1 MKNNKLSVAKVSVLA
16 AAIGC
21 ATSGQAIDFDIGEIQ
36 GRFDSQL
43 SVGASW
49 GTSKPNS
56 KLIDEN
62 NGGSGASSTGDD
74 GRMNFKRGETFSKIF
89 KGIHDLDLTYGDS
102 GAFFR
107 GKYWYDFE
115 LKDESRPFKQISDQG
130 RSPAAK
136 SSGFDLLDAFIYH
149 NYRIGDR
156 PGHVRVGQQVV
167 SWGESTYIGGGINSI
182 NPLDVAA
189 LRRPGAELKE
199 GLLPAQMLYTSQS
212 LSDNLNLEAFYQV
225 KWEPYVLDNCGTFF
239 GGDVAPPGCDQNF
252 TVLSGQL
259 GQLAPFAEAYGHGYD
274 STSEGVII
282 HRMKDNKARDS
293 GQWGTALRWQTDSSE
308 FGFFVMNYHSRI
320 PFLAYQAPGAN
331 LYGDLN
337 NILGVAMDPMIGNI
351 TDPNTLNG
359 LLAGTVLGNSNYF
372 MDYPED
378 IRLYGVSFAT
388 TLPTGTAWSGEIS
401 YRPNA
406 PVALNASDMA
416 GALLTPVDP
425 SASNLSVGVGEKVRG
440 YNRKEVTQI
449 QSTLIHTIDQVL
461 GAEQL
466 VLVGEAALTHV
477 GGLESQ
483 RNARYGRD
491 TVYGDARKAGYTTKN
506 AWGYSASAS
515 LEYSDVF
522 AGVNLEPNLSWSH
535 DVSGYGPNDNFIE
548 NSKAISVGLDA
559 NYLTNYTASLSY
571 TNFFGGRY
579 NTQIDR
585 DFVALSFGMNF

>member
-1 MKNNKLSVAKVSVLA
+1 MKHNKTLSVAKLSALA
-16 AAIGC
+16 AAISF
-21 ATSGQAIDFDIGEIQ
+21 AASGHAIDFDLGEIQ

-43 SVGASW
+43 SIGASW
-49 GTSKPNS
+49 GTSKPS
-56 KLIDEN
+56 RKLIDEN

-89 KGIHDLDLTYGDS
+89 KGVHDLDLTYGDS

-115 LKDESRPFKQISDQG
+115 LKDESRPFKDISDKG

-136 SSGFDLLDAFIYH
+136 SSGFDLLDAFVYH
-149 NYRIGDR
+149 NYSIGER

-167 SWGESTYIGGGINSI
+167 SWGESTYIGDGINSI
-182 NPLDVAA
+182 NPWDVAA

-199 GLLPAQMLYTSQS
+199 GLLPAQMLYASQS
-212 LSDNLNLEAFYQV
+212 LSDSLNLEAFYQV

-252 TVLSGQL
+252 TVLSSQL
-259 GQLAPFAEAYGHGYD
+259 GQLAPLADAYGYGYD
-274 STSEGVII
+274 TTPEGVII
-282 HRMKDNKARDS
+282 HRIKDNKARDS
-293 GQWGTALRWQTDSSE
+293 GQWGAALRWQSDGSE
-308 FGFFVMNYHSRI
+308 FGFFVMNYHSRT
-320 PFLAYQAPGAN
+320 PFLAYKAPGAN
-331 LYGDLN
+331 LYGALD
-337 NILGVAMDPMIGNI
+337 NILGTAMGNGVADQ
-351 TDPNTLNG
+351 DALEG
-359 LLAGTVLGNSNYF
+359 LLAATVIGNANYF

-406 PVALNASDMA
+406 PVALNAADMTT
-416 GALLTPVDP
+416 ALLTPVD
-425 SASNLSVGVGEKVRG
+425 ASLSSLQVGPGGTVRG

-449 QSTLIHTIDQVL
+449 QSTLIHTLDQIL

-466 VLVGEAALTHV
+466 VLVGEAAFTHV
-477 GGLESQ
+477 GGLEGKHK
-483 RNARYGRD
+483 ARYGRD
-491 TVYGDARKAGYTTKN
+491 TVFGDTRNAGYGTKN
-506 AWGYSASAS
+506 AWGYRASAS

-522 AGVNLEPNLSWSH
+522 AGVNLEPNLAWSH

-579 NTQIDR
+579 NTEIDR
-585 DFVALSFGMNF
+585 DFVALSFGMSF

>member
-1 MKNNKLSVAKVSVLA
+1 MKHNKTLSVAKLSALA
-16 AAIGC
+16 AAISF
-21 ATSGQAIDFDIGEIQ
+21 AASGQAVDFDLGEIQ

-43 SVGASW
+43 SIGASW
-49 GTSKPNS
+49 GTSKPS
-56 KLIDEN
+56 RKLIDEN

-74 GRMNFKRGETFSKIF
+74 GRINFKRGETFSKIF
-89 KGIHDLDLTYGDS
+89 KGVHDLDLTYGDS

-115 LKDESRPFKQISDQG
+115 LKDESRPFKQISDKG
-130 RSPAAK
+130 RTPAAK
-136 SSGFDLLDAFIYH
+136 SSGFDLLDAFVYH
-149 NYRIGDR
+149 NYSIGER

-182 NPLDVAA
+182 NPWDVAA

-199 GLLPAQMLYTSQS
+199 GLLPAQMLYASQS
-212 LSDNLNLEAFYQV
+212 LSDSLNLEAFYQV

-252 TVLSGQL
+252 TVLSSQL
-259 GQLAPFAEAYGHGYD
+259 GQLAPFADAYGHGYD
-274 STSEGVII
+274 TTSEGVLIG
-282 HRMKDNKARDS
+282 RLKDNKARDS
-293 GQWGTALRWQTDSSE
+293 GQWGAALRWQTE
-308 FGFFVMNYHSRI
+308 NTEYGFFVMNYHSRV
-320 PFLAYQAPGAN
+320 PFLAYQAPGMN

-337 NILGVAMDPMIGNI
+337 NILGTAMSNGV
-351 TDPNTLNG
+351 TDPGTLEG
-359 LLAGTVLGNSNYF
+359 LLAATVFGNANYY

-406 PVALNASDMA
+406 PVALNAADMLVGTLA
-416 GALLTPVDP
+416 PYD
-425 SASNLSVGVGEKVRG
+425 ASLSNIQVGPGGKVRG

-449 QSTLIHTIDQVL
+449 QSTLIHTLDQVL

-466 VLVGEAALTHV
+466 VLVGEAAFTHV
-477 GGLESQ
+477 GGLEGKSK
-483 RNARYGRD
+483 ARYGRD
-491 TVYGDARKAGYTTKN
+491 TVFGDTRNAGYGTKN
-506 AWGYSASAS
+506 AWGYRASAS
-515 LEYSDVF
+515 LEYSNVF

-548 NSKAISVGLDA
+548 NSKAVSIGLDA

-579 NTQIDR
+579 NTEIDR
-585 DFVALSFGMNF
+585 DFVALSFGVSF

>member
-1 MKNNKLSVAKVSVLA
+1 MKNKKLSVAKVSVLA
-16 AAIGC
+16 AAISF
-21 ATSGQAIDFDIGEIQ
+21 AASGHAIDFDLGEIQ
-36 GRFDSQL
+36 GSFDSQL

-56 KLIDEN
+56 KLIDQN
-62 NGGSGASSTGDD
+62 NGGTGDSSTGDD

-89 KGIHDLDLTYGDS
+89 KGVHDLELTYADS

-115 LKDESRPFKQISDQG
+115 LKDESRPFKQISDKG

-136 SSGFDLLDAFIYH
+136 SSGFDLLDAFVYH
-149 NYRIGDR
+149 NYSIGER

-182 NPLDVAA
+182 NPWDVAA

-199 GLLPAQMLYTSQS
+199 GLLPAQMLYASQS
-212 LSDNLNLEAFYQV
+212 LSDSLNLEAFYQV

-252 TVLSGQL
+252 TVLSSQL
-259 GQLAPFAEAYGHGYD
+259 GQLAPFADAYGYGYD
-274 STSEGVII
+274 TTPEGVII
-282 HRMKDNKARDS
+282 HRIKDNKARDS
-293 GQWGTALRWQTDSSE
+293 GQWGTALRWQTDGSE
-308 FGFFVMNYHSRI
+308 FGFFVMNYHSRT
-320 PFLAYQAPGAN
+320 PFLAYKAPGAN
-331 LYGDLN
+331 LYGALD
-337 NILGVAMDPMIGNI
+337 NILGTAMGNGVADQ
-351 TDPNTLNG
+351 DALEG
-359 LLAGTVLGNSNYF
+359 LLAATVIGNANYF

-406 PVALNASDMA
+406 PVALNAADMTT
-416 GALLTPVDP
+416 ALLTPVDA
-425 SASNLSVGVGEKVRG
+425 SLSNLQVGPGGTVRG

-449 QSTLIHTIDQVL
+449 QSTLIHTLDQIL

-466 VLVGEAALTHV
+466 VLVGEAAFTHV
-477 GGLESQ
+477 GGLEGKHK
-483 RNARYGRD
+483 ARYGRD
-491 TVYGDARKAGYTTKN
+491 TVFGDTRNAGYGTKN
-506 AWGYSASAS
+506 AWGYRASAS

-522 AGVNLEPNLSWSH
+522 AGVNLEPNLAWSH

-548 NSKAISVGLDA
+548 NSKAVSIGLDA

-579 NTQIDR
+579 NTEIDR
-585 DFVALSFGMNF
+585 DFVALSFGMSF

>member
-1 MKNNKLSVAKVSVLA
+1 MNNNKLSVTKVSVLA
-16 AAIGC
+16 AAISF
-21 ATSGQAIDFDIGEIQ
+21 AVSGHAVDFDLGEIQ

-56 KLIDEN
+56 KLIDQN
-62 NGGSGASSTGDD
+62 NGGTGDSSTGDD

-89 KGIHDLDLTYGDS
+89 KGVHDLDLTYADS

-115 LKDESRPFKQISDQG
+115 LKDESRPFKQISDKG

-136 SSGFDLLDAFIYH
+136 SSGFDLLDAFVYH
-149 NYRIGDR
+149 NYSIGER

-182 NPLDVAA
+182 NPWDVAA

-199 GLLPAQMLYTSQS
+199 GLLPAQMLYASQS
-212 LSDNLNLEAFYQV
+212 LSNSLNLETFYQV

-252 TVLSGQL
+252 TVLSSQL
-259 GQLAPFAEAYGHGYD
+259 GQLTPFADAYGHGYET
-274 STSEGVII
+274 TSEGVVI
-282 HRMKDNKARDS
+282 RRLKDHKARDS
-293 GQWGTALRWQTDSSE
+293 GQWGAALRWQTE
-308 FGFFVMNYHSRI
+308 NTEYGFFVMNYHSRV
-320 PFLAYQAPGAN
+320 PFLAYKAPGADV
-331 LYGDLN
+331 YRDLDS
-337 NILGVAMDPMIGNI
+337 ILGTAMGNGI
-351 TDPNTLNG
+351 TDPNALEG
-359 LLAGTVLGNSNYF
+359 LLAGTVFGNANYY

-406 PVALNASDMA
+406 PVGLNAADMLV
-416 GALLTPVDP
+416 GTLTPID
-425 SASNLSVGVGEKVRG
+425 SSLSNIQVGPDGKIRG

-449 QSTLIHTIDQVL
+449 QSTLIHTFDQVL

-466 VLVGEAALTHV
+466 VLVGEAAFTHV
-477 GGLESQ
+477 GGLEGKSK
-483 RNARYGRD
+483 ARYGRD
-491 TVYGDARKAGYTTKN
+491 TVYGDTRNAGYGTKN
-506 AWGYSASAS
+506 AWGYRASAS
-515 LEYSDVF
+515 LEYSNVF
-522 AGVNLEPNLSWSH
+522 AGVNLEPNLAWSH

-548 NSKAISVGLDA
+548 NSKAVSIGVDA
-559 NYLTNYTASLSY
+559 NYLAKYTASLNY

-579 NTQIDR
+579 NTQVDR
-585 DFVALSFGMNF
+585 DFVALSFGVNF

>member
-1 MKNNKLSVAKVSVLA
+1 MKNNKTLSVAKVSVLA
-16 AAIGC
+16 TAISF
-21 ATSGQAIDFDIGEIQ
+21 ATSGHAIDFDLGEIQ

-43 SVGASW
+43 SIGANW
-49 GTSKPNS
+49 GTSKPS
-56 KLIDEN
+56 RKLIDEN

-89 KGIHDLDLTYGDS
+89 KGVHDLDLTYGDS

-115 LKDESRPFKQISDQG
+115 LKDESRPFKEISDKG

-136 SSGFDLLDAFIYH
+136 SSGFDLLDAFVYH
-149 NYRIGDR
+149 NYSIGER

-182 NPLDVAA
+182 NPWDVAA

-199 GLLPAQMLYTSQS
+199 GLLPAQMLYASQS
-212 LSDNLNLEAFYQV
+212 LSDSLNLEAFYQV

-252 TVLSGQL
+252 TVLSSQL
-259 GQLAPFAEAYGHGYD
+259 GQLAPFADAYGHGYD
-274 STSEGVII
+274 TSGEGVII

-293 GQWGTALRWQTDSSE
+293 GQWGAALRWQTDTTE
-308 FGFFVMNYHSRI
+308 YGFFVMNYHSRV
-320 PFLAYQAPGAN
+320 PFLAYQAPGMN

-337 NILGVAMDPMIGNI
+337 NILGTAMGNGV
-351 TDPNTLNG
+351 TDPGALEG
-359 LLAGTVLGNSNYF
+359 LLAATVFGNANYY

-388 TLPTGTAWSGEIS
+388 TLPTGTAWSGELS

-406 PVALNASDMA
+406 PVALNAADMLVGTLA
-416 GALLTPVDP
+416 PYD
-425 SASNLSVGVGEKVRG
+425 ASLSNIQVAPDGKVRG

-449 QSTLIHTIDQVL
+449 QSTLIHTLDQVL

-466 VLVGEAALTHV
+466 VLVGEAAFTHV

-483 RNARYGRD
+483 RKARYGRD
-491 TVYGDARKAGYTTKN
+491 TVFGDTRSAGYATKN
-506 AWGYSASAS
+506 SWGYRASAS
-515 LEYSDVF
+515 LEYSNVF

-535 DVSGYGPNDNFIE
+535 DVYGYGPNDNFIE

-579 NTQIDR
+579 NTEVDR
-585 DFVALSFGMNF
+585 DFVALSFAVNF

>member
-1 MKNNKLSVAKVSVLA
+1 MKHNKTLSVAKLSALA
-16 AAIGC
+16 AAISF
-21 ATSGQAIDFDIGEIQ
+21 AASGQAVDFDLGEIQ

-43 SVGASW
+43 SIGASW
-49 GTSKPNS
+49 GTSKPS
-56 KLIDEN
+56 RKLIDEN

-89 KGIHDLDLTYGDS
+89 KGVHDLDLTYGDS

-115 LKDESRPFKQISDQG
+115 LKDESRPFKQISDKG
-130 RSPAAK
+130 RTPAAK
-136 SSGFDLLDAFIYH
+136 SSGFDLLDAFVYH
-149 NYRIGDR
+149 NYSIGER

-182 NPLDVAA
+182 NPWDVAA

-199 GLLPAQMLYTSQS
+199 GLLPAQMLYASQS
-212 LSDNLNLEAFYQV
+212 LSDSLNLEAFYQV

-252 TVLSGQL
+252 TVLSSQL
-259 GQLAPFAEAYGHGYD
+259 GQLAPFADAYGHGYD
-274 STSEGVII
+274 TTSEGVLIG
-282 HRMKDNKARDS
+282 RLKDNKARDS
-293 GQWGTALRWQTDSSE
+293 GQWGAALRWQTE
-308 FGFFVMNYHSRI
+308 NTEYGFFVMNYHSRV
-320 PFLAYQAPGAN
+320 PFLAYQAPGMN

-337 NILGVAMDPMIGNI
+337 NILGTAMSNGV
-351 TDPNTLNG
+351 TDPGTLEG
-359 LLAGTVLGNSNYF
+359 LLAATVFGNANYY

-406 PVALNASDMA
+406 PVALNAADMLVGTLA
-416 GALLTPVDP
+416 PYD
-425 SASNLSVGVGEKVRG
+425 ASLSNIQVGPGGKVRG

-449 QSTLIHTIDQVL
+449 QSTLIHTLDQVL

-466 VLVGEAALTHV
+466 VLVGEAAFTHV
-477 GGLESQ
+477 GGLEGKSK
-483 RNARYGRD
+483 ARYGRD
-491 TVYGDARKAGYTTKN
+491 TVFGDTRNAGYGTKN
-506 AWGYSASAS
+506 AWGYRASAS
-515 LEYSDVF
+515 LEYSNVF

-548 NSKAISVGLDA
+548 NSKAVSIGLDA

-579 NTQIDR
+579 NTEIDR
-585 DFVALSFGMNF
+585 DFVALSFGVSF